1 MKPTPKP
8 PLFSRG
14 YKIFAII
21 ILLALLTAFALP
33 KVRYWLASEV
43 YIPQNEQHR

>member
-14 YKIFAII
+14 YKIFAVI
-21 ILLALLTAFALP
+21 ILLAVLTAFALP
-33 KVRYWLASEV
+33 KLRQWLASEV
-43 YIPQNEQHR
+43 DLPQNEQHS